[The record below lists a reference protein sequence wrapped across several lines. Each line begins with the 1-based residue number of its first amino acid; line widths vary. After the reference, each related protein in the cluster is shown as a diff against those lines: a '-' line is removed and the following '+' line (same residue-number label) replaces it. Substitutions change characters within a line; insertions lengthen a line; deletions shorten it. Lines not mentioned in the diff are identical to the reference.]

1 MPGHRKL
8 EVLRLLTGKVRAATR
23 DQLVAADVSWS
34 PAVLAELVREQLL
47 CETTLSLIVP
57 AVQRKPYAFW
67 RPTQETPKFGAIS
80 WQGRQ
85 RLRNGM
91 TKPTRIYWATHRAV
105 RTVGGIGGKLRQ
117 PWQLQHDLGVT
128 SVHLLLRRSEPTLAA
143 HWISE
148 DIYRRE
154 FGQRRKDKIAD
165 AFLVNPM
172 GQVYR
177 VIEFVGDYSTQRL
190 RDFHRFWSR
199 RRIPYELR

>member
-34 PAVLAELVREQLL
+34 PAVLEELVRERLL
-47 CETTLSLIVP
+47 SETNLSLVVP
-57 AVQRKPYAFW
+57 PARRRPYASW
-67 RPTQETPKFGAIS
+67 QPMLASPPFGAIS
-80 WQGRQ
+80 WRGR
-85 RLRNGM
+85 RRIRAG
-91 TKPTRIYWATHRAV
+91 TAKPTRIYWATHRAA

-128 SVHLLLRRSEPTLAA
+128 SVYLLLCRTEPALAE
-143 HWISE
+143 HWVSE

-154 FGQRRKDKIAD
+154 FIQCRRDKIAD
-165 AFLVNPM
+165 AFLLNPA